1 MIQNSAPLS
10 ILQVTDSHILHSP
23 VETLVGVNTEYYFH
37 AILDLA
43 FSSHDHFDL
52 VLVTGDLA
60 QTPCQ
65 ASYQRILNRL
75 EAYNTEC
82 VCLPGNHDDFG
93 LMQQIL
99 NTHKVSCRRQT
110 LLGNW
115 QFICLNSQIVG
126 SAGGRL
132 ANDELLLLERC
143 LNEYPN
149 HHTLIAVHH
158 HCLPTESAWMDTMT
172 IENHEVFFK
181 IVNRYPQV
189 KVITTGH
196 IHQLMDT
203 TVGAIRVLGTPSTCF
218 QFRPKSEKFGM
229 DNTAPGYRVIQ
240 LYEDGQIES
249 EIYRLAKPLSG
260 LQSNT
265 KGYD

>member
-1 MIQNSAPLS
+1 MTQNQTCLT
-10 ILQVTDSHILHSP
+10 ILQITDMHILRTMG
-23 VETLVGVNTEYYFH
+23 ETLVGVDTEYYFH
-37 AILDLA
+37 AVLELA
-43 FSSHDHFDL
+43 FSVHPYFDL
-52 VLVTGDLA
+52 ILVTGDLA
-60 QTPCQ
+60 QSPCQ

-75 EAYNTEC
+75 DALHVPC
-82 VCLPGNHDDFG
+82 VCLPGNHDDFE

-99 NTHKVSCRRQT
+99 NTNSVNCRRQT
-110 LLGNW
+110 LLDNW

-132 ANDELLLLERC
+132 ATSELLLLERC

-149 HHTLIAVHH
+149 HHALIAVHH

-172 IENHEVFFK
+172 IENNQAFLAIIK
-181 IVNRYPQV
+181 QYPQV

-203 TVGAIRVLGTPSTCF
+203 MIESVRVLGTPSTCF
-218 QFRPKSEKFGM
+218 QFTPKSTKFGM
-229 DNTAPGYRVIQ
+229 DNSAPGYRVLK
-240 LYEDGQIES
+240 LYADGRVES
-249 EIYRLAKPLSG
+249 EINRLAKPLSG

-265 KGYD
+265 KGY